1 MARKKE
7 LVVFIAGRD
16 GACSGCGKQLERGD
30 LLKLEGDKPLCM
42 DCADLDHLAFLPSG
56 DAALTR
62 RATMYSHLRAVVVKW
77 SSTRKRYERQG
88 ILVEPAAIARAAAA
102 CSADAD
108 LRAARRKK
116 AATVRAAHDK
126 EYISRFAQAIRHLY
140 PTCPMGVEHE
150 IAEHACMKYSGR
162 VGRSAAAKELDE
174 QALQLAVRAHIRHA
188 FTRYDE
194 LLMDGWNRDDARS
207 AVRADVEAVSLQW
220 RTGKRA

>member
-7 LVVFIAGRD
+7 LVVFIAGRE
-16 GACSGCGKQLERGD
+16 GTCSDCGKQLARGD
-30 LLKLEGDKPLCM
+30 FLKLEGDKPLCM

-62 RATMYSHLRAVVVKW
+62 RATKYSHLSAVVVTW

-108 LRAARRKK
+108 LRAARREK
-116 AATVRAAHDK
+116 AATVRAARDK
-126 EYISRFAQAIRHLY
+126 AYISRFALTVRRLY
-140 PTCPMGVEHE
+140 PACPAGVEHE
-150 IAEHACMKYSGR
+150 IAEYACLKYSGR

-174 QALQLAVRAHIRHA
+174 QAIQLAVRAHIRHR
-188 FTRYDE
+188 FTTYDE
-194 LLMDGWNRDDARS
+194 LLMDGWYRDDARS
-207 AVRADVEAVSLQW
+207 AVRADVEAISAQW
-220 RTGKRA
+220 RTEKGA